1 MRLTSRSLDLDSYS
15 LLNTPLKGKLVHF
28 SHRVRSQHMGLN
40 EQFAAVSGPLFALLT
55 VLFAAA
61 LSHPDPTVRARAE
74 RLLAVIFRAR

>member
-1 MRLTSRSLDLDSYS
+1 
-15 LLNTPLKGKLVHF
+15 
-28 SHRVRSQHMGLN
+28 MGLN